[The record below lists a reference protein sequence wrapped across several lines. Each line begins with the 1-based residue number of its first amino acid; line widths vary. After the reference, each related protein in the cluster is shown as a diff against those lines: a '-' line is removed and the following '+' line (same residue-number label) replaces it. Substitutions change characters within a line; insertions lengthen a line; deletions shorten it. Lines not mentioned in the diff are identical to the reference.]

1 LATCNILDDSHEPSS
16 VNKSNFVTSE
26 FLYKQVAS
34 ILSALTPSDELTEAA
49 RLDETSLAKLN
60 TSAAASECR
69 VDKSACS
76 SNMLT
81 DISKALRSRS
91 NTAVISIFRTGVGAE
106 DGAGVV
112 DAVVVVVVVVVV
124 GAGVGGALDSKAVV
138 GVEGS
143 GVGGGANDGAG
154 VGENDGAA
162 VSGAVV
168 GKAVVEV
175 VSKAVVS
182 KAVVSGVG
190 MSAESVDSPVVAVG
204 SVVAGGKVVAV
215 GNGVAP
221 QIFHPDRVT

>member
-1 LATCNILDDSHEPSS
+1 
-16 VNKSNFVTSE
+16 
-26 FLYKQVAS
+26 
-34 ILSALTPSDELTEAA
+34 
-49 RLDETSLAKLN
+49 
-60 TSAAASECR
+60 
-69 VDKSACS
+69 
-76 SNMLT
+76 M
-81 DISKALRSRS
+81 
-91 NTAVISIFRTGVGAE
+91 
-106 DGAGVV
+106 
-112 DAVVVVVVVVVV
+112 VVVVV
-124 GAGVGGALDSKAVV
+124 GAGVGGALDGKAVV
-138 GVEGS
+138 GIEGS

-221 QIFHPDRVT
+221 QIFHPDRVMLPSLVHSIVVPAVTWKLSGPSEPSKYRLPMRNSS